1 MQKRILD
8 IVPPREDKEELEE
21 RITVKEQE
29 ETDIKENIKESH
41 RVKTSFP
48 KISFSK
54 WLLLAPVLTGL
65 GLAVYFLLGEVR
77 VEIWPELSPLSLQ
90 AKVSVDKNAR
100 TVNFSQKIIPGFI
113 IDVATT
119 VSREFPATGRQT
131 IEKKSE
137 GVIKVYNNSSVS
149 QVLVQNT
156 RFQAPLEKFQP
167 ALDKNENPWFKTS
180 ERITI
185 PAKSSKDVR
194 AAADGAGEKYNIK
207 PSKFSVPGLAGSPQ
221 YTLVYGESF
230 QPFSGGEKKEVS
242 RVVSQDLEK
251 AKESLIQQAKDQSR
265 SFLQVSKVPSHYF
278 LLADALKT
286 ETKSAVS
293 SVKEGT
299 VGEKFL
305 YDVTVETSA
314 LTFKGED
321 LKSLAQEL
329 MVFQISQGEVIDKES
344 LVIDRSVFSSERD
357 LSKIVVSLGLAA
369 NSYKPLEETLL
380 KEGLAGRPLGEAK
393 LFLEKQDGIQKIK
406 IKLWPFWKTSIPKD
420 AKKIK
425 LEVML
430 TK

>member
-1 MQKRILD
+1 MFKD
-8 IVPPREDKEELEE
+8 SKAF
-21 RITVKEQE
+21 
-29 ETDIKENIKESH
+29 S
-41 RVKTSFP
+41 
-48 KISFSK
+48 SFS
-54 WLLLAPVLTGL
+54 
-65 GLAVYFLLGEVR
+65 
-77 VEIWPELSPLSLQ
+77 
-90 AKVSVDKNAR
+90 VD
-100 TVNFSQKIIPGFI
+100 
-113 IDVATT
+113 
-119 VSREFPATGRQT
+119 
-131 IEKKSE
+131 
-137 GVIKVYNNSSVS
+137 
-149 QVLVQNT
+149 
-156 RFQAPLEKFQP
+156 
-167 ALDKNENPWFKTS
+167 
-180 ERITI
+180 
-185 PAKSSKDVR
+185 
-194 AAADGAGEKYNIK
+194 
-207 PSKFSVPGLAGSPQ
+207 
-221 YTLVYGESF
+221 
-230 QPFSGGEKKEVS
+230 
-242 RVVSQDLEK
+242 DLEK

-265 SFLQVSKVPSHYF
+265 SFLQVSKVPSDYV

-314 LTFKGED
+314 LTFKEED

-425 LEVML
+425 LEVMS